1 MNLVFRNEHGFGMRD
16 DSNILAWGGDVVG
29 CNNSLY
35 FSYVAISYIGIILR
49 KWFIFSENVI
59 NIVLK
64 VNRGKKGNQPHFFT
78 IMNYLNK
85 LW

>member
-1 MNLVFRNEHGFGMRD
+1 MNLRTNRMNLVFRNEHGFGMRD

-49 KWFIFSENVI
+49 K
-59 NIVLK
+59 
-64 VNRGKKGNQPHFFT
+64 
-78 IMNYLNK
+78 
-85 LW
+85 